1 MTTLSY
7 INRAQHILQKLVDAA
22 YGVGDRPAVD
32 VNELQEVL
40 WILDDFAIVH
50 KELDLQKIS
59 RFGRD
64 GTELT
69 IHQRIEWA
77 LEEFNKLAASTK
89 QIVYCQSD
97 MI

>member
-1 MTTLSY
+1 MTTLSD
-7 INRAQHILQKLVDAA
+7 INRAADILQKVIDAS
-22 YGVGDRPAVD
+22 YGAGGEMPTWS
-32 VNELQEVL
+32 ELQEIL
-40 WILDDFAIVH
+40 WVLDDFSTIH

-69 IHQRIEWA
+69 VHQRIEWA

-89 QIVYCQSD
+89 QIVYCQSA
-97 MI
+97 MF